1 MLIPIVINGGLMVHR
16 GLLSEAKNHF
26 GRLLAVVAV
35 SVVNGCLSVGQA
47 WLVAVIINK
56 VFLENGSLGDV
67 QTWLGLLAAI
77 IIVRSAVVWAG
88 DRTAHSLADCI
99 KQDMRQRVINHLC
112 RLGPVPL
119 ISQHSGDLVNMLTE
133 GIENLEAYFARYLP
147 QLVTAALIP
156 LLILGFVAVHDSVS
170 ALLMVVT
177 APLIPFFM
185 VLIGRAAEKLNKK
198 QWETLSRLSA
208 HFLDVLQGLTTLKL
222 FGRSKEQTAVIARMA
237 GDFRDT
243 TLRVLRVAFLSS
255 LTLELIATIST
266 ALIAVTVGLKLLFG
280 ELLFSDAFFVLLLAP
295 EFFLP
300 LRQLGTH
307 FHAGMAG
314 AAAAEQIYRL
324 LAIPAPSLAAGSRKL
339 SASAGVSVTF
349 DNVHFSYAP
358 NLAPAL
364 NGVSFTIKPGERVA
378 VVGATGA
385 GKTTIAGLLLR
396 FIDHGAGKIL
406 VNGHELTSLD
416 REGWLANVAYVPQNP
431 HLFSGTVADN
441 IAFGQAVSRAAIEA
455 AAQQAQAHG
464 FISQLPQGYDT
475 VVGEGGRSLSGGER
489 QRLAIARA
497 MLRCSPFVIL
507 DEATANLDPQTE
519 ELISQALDKL
529 LAGRTA
535 IIIAHRLTT
544 VRKAD
549 RILVLKAG
557 RVAET
562 GTHDELIR
570 RQGEYFR
577 LVTAFRGEDL
587 A

>member
-1 MLIPIVINGGLMVHR
+1 MVHKV
-16 GLLSEAKNHF
+16 LLGEVKNHF
-26 GRLLAVVAV
+26 RRLLAVVVV
-35 SVVNGCLSVGQA
+35 SVVNGCLAVGQA
-47 WLVAVIINK
+47 WLIAVIINK
-56 VFLENGSLGDV
+56 VFLGNGDLGDV
-67 QTWLGLLAAI
+67 QIWLGLLAAL
-77 IIVRSAVVWAG
+77 IVIRAVFVWLG
-88 DRTAHSLADCI
+88 DKVAHSLADCI
-99 KQDMRQRVINHLC
+99 KQDVRQRVINRLC
-112 RLGPVPL
+112 ALGPVPL
-119 ISQHSGDLVNMLTE
+119 TSRHSGDLVNMLTE

-147 QLVTAALIP
+147 QLVTAALVPI
-156 LLILGFVAVHDSVS
+156 LILGVVAVYDQVS
-170 ALLMVVT
+170 ALLMVVS

-185 VLIGRAAEKLNKK
+185 VLIGRAAEKLNKQ
-198 QWETLSRLSA
+198 QWETLSRLNA

-266 ALIAVTVGLKLLFG
+266 ALVAVTVGVKLLFG
-280 ELLFSDAFFVLLLAP
+280 ELEFSGAFFVLLLAP

-314 AAAAEQIYRL
+314 AAAAEQIYRI
-324 LAIPAPSLAAGSRKL
+324 LAIPEPSQAAGSLQL
-339 SASAGVSVTF
+339 SANGAVSVSF
-349 DNVHFSYAP
+349 DDVHFSYAP
-358 NLAPAL
+358 NLQPAL
-364 NGVSFTIKPGERVA
+364 NGVSFTIGAGERVA
-378 VVGATGA
+378 LVGATGA

-396 FIDHGAGKIL
+396 FIDHSAGRIL
-406 VNGHELTSLD
+406 VNGHELTRID

-441 IAFGQAVSRAAIEA
+441 IAFGQSVSREAIEA
-455 AAQQAQAHG
+455 AAAQAQAHG

-497 MLRCSPFVIL
+497 LLRGSPFVIL
-507 DEATANLDPQTE
+507 DEATANLDPHTE
-519 ELISQALDKL
+519 ELIGQALDKL

-535 IIIAHRLTT
+535 LIIAHRLTT

-557 RVAET
+557 RVAEM
-562 GTHDELIR
+562 GTHDELIN
-570 RQGEYFR
+570 RQGEYFQ
-577 LVTAFRGEDL
+577 LATAFRGEG
-587 A
+587 AR

>member
-1 MLIPIVINGGLMVHR
+1 MVHR
-16 GLLSEAKNHF
+16 GLLGEARSHL
-26 GRLLAVVAV
+26 RQLLTVVAV
-35 SVVNGCLSVGQA
+35 SVANGCLAVGQA
-47 WLVAVIINK
+47 WLVAAIINK
-56 VFLENGSLGDV
+56 VFLENGGLGDV
-67 QTWLGLLAAI
+67 QTWLGLLAAL
-77 IIVRSAVVWAG
+77 IIVRAAVVWAG
-88 DRTAHSLADCI
+88 DRAAHSLADCI
-99 KQDMRQRVINHLC
+99 KQDVRQRVIARMC
-112 RLGPVPL
+112 ALGPVPL
-119 ISQHSGDLVNMLTE
+119 TSQHSGDLVNVLTE

-147 QLVTAALIP
+147 QLVTAAIVP
-156 LLILGFVAVHDSVS
+156 MLILGVVAVYDQVS
-170 ALLMVVT
+170 ALLLVVT

-266 ALIAVTVGLKLLFG
+266 ALVAVTIGVKVLFG
-280 ELLFSDAFFVLLLAP
+280 ELQFSGAFFVLLLAP

-314 AAAAEQIYRL
+314 AAAAEQIYRI
-324 LAIPAPSLAAGSRKL
+324 LAIPAPSEAAGSRQL
-339 SASAGVSVTF
+339 TASGGVSVSF
-349 DNVHFSYAP
+349 DNVHFSYAH
-358 NLAPAL
+358 NLEPAL
-364 NGVSFTIKPGERVA
+364 KGVSFTIKPGERVA

-396 FIDHGAGKIL
+396 FIDHGTGQIL
-406 VNGHELTSLD
+406 VNGCDLTSLD
-416 REGWLANVAYVPQNP
+416 RAGWLAHVAYVPQNP

-441 IAFGQAVSRAAIEA
+441 IAFGQAVSRAAIA
-455 AAQQAQAHG
+455 AAARQAQAQA

-489 QRLAIARA
+489 QRIAIARA
-497 MLRCSPFVIL
+497 VLRGSPFVIL

-519 ELISQALDKL
+519 ELIGQALDKL

-535 IIIAHRLTT
+535 LIIAHRLTT

-549 RILVLKAG
+549 RIVVLKAG
-557 RVAET
+557 QVVET
-562 GTHDELIR
+562 GTHAELIR

-577 LVTAFRGEDL
+577 LATAFRGEEL
-587 A
+587 Q